1 MNGPSRPR
9 RGFLITGARVAA
21 GMAVLGGMPRM
32 KSALA
37 APPVAGAGQTPAIAL
52 AFAAGSRSLF
62 RARADAVSR
71 SDDGGLH
78 WASIALPPAT
88 VPRRI
93 TSLAVSSGGK
103 GGLYVGGRGIG
114 VLCSQDGGRHWSA
127 RNEGLPSLE
136 VAALAAHADRPE
148 TVYAHVNGHGIF
160 RSEDGARHWRLM
172 DAGPRG
178 GITQFVH
185 SNMPGSMQ
193 SGWLFAAS
201 PKGVQRAMDCFCGWR
216 DAGGLGQPVR
226 AVAYDPKQPRIVH
239 AATRSGL
246 SSSADGGETWSSS
259 STPATGID
267 TLVVTPEGVLFAAGA
282 DGRIFRRTGNAASW
296 EGVDG

>member
-1 MNGPSRPR
+1 MVVLAGVPGM
-9 RGFLITGARVAA
+9 RG
-21 GMAVLGGMPRM
+21 
-32 KSALA
+32 ALA
-37 APPVAGAGQTPAIAL
+37 AAPASGASHAPAVAL

-62 RARADAVSR
+62 RARADAVFR
-71 SDDGGLH
+71 SDDDGRH
-78 WASIALPPAT
+78 WASIALSPAT

-93 TSLAVSSGGK
+93 TSLAVSSSGK
-103 GGLYVGGRGIG
+103 GALYVGGRGIG
-114 VLCSQDGGRHWSA
+114 VLRSEDRGRHWSV
-127 RNEGLPSLE
+127 RNESLPSLG
-136 VAALAAHADRPE
+136 VTALAAHADRPE
-148 TVYAHVNGHGIF
+148 TVYAHVDGHGIF

-201 PKGVQRAMDCFCGWR
+201 PNGVQRAMDCFCGWR
-216 DAGGLGQPVR
+216 DAGGLEQPVH
-226 AVAYDPKQPRIVH
+226 AVAYDPKQPHTVY

-246 SSSADGGETWSSS
+246 SSSGNGGETWSSS
-259 STPATGID
+259 SAPATGIEA
-267 TLVVTPEGVLFAAGA
+267 LVVTPEGVLLAAGA
-282 DGRIFRRTGNAASW
+282 DGRIFRRDGNAASW